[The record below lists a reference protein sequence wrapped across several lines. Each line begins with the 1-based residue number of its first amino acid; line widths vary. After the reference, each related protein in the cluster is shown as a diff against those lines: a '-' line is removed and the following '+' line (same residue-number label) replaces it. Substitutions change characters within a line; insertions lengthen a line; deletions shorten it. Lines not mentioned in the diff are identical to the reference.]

1 MGSLVELIADRD
13 IADVQRDAL
22 RRLEQRVREQQMHEA
37 SGHDWWH
44 TYRVV
49 RMALRLSTDEGGDR
63 VVIFL
68 AALLHDIAD
77 HKFHEGDEQIG
88 PRTAGVLMTEFEM
101 APSIREHV
109 TSIIA
114 SLSFKGVGTPTPMA
128 SIEGAIVQDADR
140 LDAIG
145 ALGVA
150 RVFAYGGKAGRVLH
164 DPEIP
169 PVMHSTAEAYKHAR
183 GTSINHFYEKLLL
196 LNERINT
203 ESARHIAAH
212 RTAVIE
218 AFLAEFLLEWDGN
231 DAPVPTV

>member
-1 MGSLVELIADRD
+1 MESLVDLIADRD
-13 IADVQRDAL
+13 ISDVQRVAL
-22 RRLEQRVREQQMHEA
+22 GDLEALVRDRQMHES

-49 RMALRLSTDEGGDR
+49 RLALRIGSDEGGNR
-63 VVIFL
+63 RVIFL

-77 HKFHEGDEQIG
+77 HKFHDGDEEIG
-88 PRTAGVLMTEFEM
+88 PRTADVLMADFDVD
-101 APSIREHV
+101 PSTRDHV

-114 SLSFKGVGTPTPMA
+114 SLSFKGVGVPTPMA
-128 SIEGAIVQDADR
+128 SLEGAIVQDADR

-150 RVFAYGGKAGRVLH
+150 RVFAYGGKAGRVMH
-164 DPEIP
+164 DPAIA
-169 PVMHSTAEAYKHAR
+169 PVMHSTSAEYKNAR

-196 LNERINT
+196 IGDRINT
-203 ESARHIAAH
+203 ESARSIAAH
-212 RTAVIE
+212 RTSVVE

-231 DAPVPTV
+231 DASSSIT